1 MNQEFKDMQAQVV
14 KNFDEYAVALQG
26 MAAEN
31 SAIDALVAK
40 VKDIS
45 KAIAK
50 IERIFDQVATLD
62 SSYSLEAFLL
72 QDEKM
77 KWMIGLLD
85 ADKQNG
91 ILIEI
96 IDNALTLM
104 MSVMMCEIRTLG
116 LDKAQAIMKGIAEKM
131 NS

>member
-1 MNQEFKDMQAQVV
+1 MNQEFKNKQARVV
-14 KNFDEYAVALQG
+14 NNFDYYAVALQG
-26 MAAEN
+26 MVSDN
-31 SAIDALVAK
+31 SAIGALVAK

-50 IERIFDQVATLD
+50 TESVFDKVSTLD
-62 SSYSLEAFLL
+62 SSYSLEVLFL

-91 ILIEI
+91 NLIEI
-96 IDNALTLM
+96 IDNTLSLM

-116 LDKAQAIMKGIAEKM
+116 LDKAQAIMKGINCKG
-131 NS
+131 